1 MKKLVFAAIAM
12 MVMVSASNSFATKS
26 ATSMKGYNTA
36 VVDTTDTTKTE
47 PVEDTTKIEP
57 AEDTTEPAKEGALDL
72 SLYITNDSVVV
83 DSTATDSTE
92 TPATPA
98 TPAKPETV

>member
-36 VVDTTDTTKTE
+36 VADTTDTTKTK
-47 PVEDTTKIEP
+47 PVEDTTK
-57 AEDTTEPAKEGALDL
+57 TE
-72 SLYITNDSVVV
+72 
-83 DSTATDSTE
+83 
-92 TPATPA
+92 PA
-98 TPAKPETV
+98 TPAKEEALDLALYIANDTAEVDTTTTDSTKTLATPVTPVKPETV

>member
-47 PVEDTTKIEP
+47 PVEDTTKTEP

-92 TPATPA
+92 APATPA

>member
-1 MKKLVFAAIAM
+1 MKKLLFAAIAM

-47 PVEDTTKIEP
+47 PVEDTTKTEP

-83 DSTATDSTE
+83 DSNATDSTE

>member
-47 PVEDTTKIEP
+47 PVEDTTK
-57 AEDTTEPAKEGALDL
+57 TEPAKEGALDL
-72 SLYITNDSVVV
+72 SLFIANDTVVV
-83 DSTATDSTE
+83 DSTATDSTK

-98 TPAKPETV
+98 TPVKPETV

>member
-12 MVMVSASNSFATKS
+12 MVMVSASSSFATKS

-47 PVEDTTKIEP
+47 PVEDTTKTEP
-57 AEDTTEPAKEGALDL
+57 AEDTTEPAKEGDLDL

>member
-36 VVDTTDTTKTE
+36 VADTTDTTKTE
-47 PVEDTTKIEP
+47 PVEDTTK
-57 AEDTTEPAKEGALDL
+57 TEPAKESALDL

-98 TPAKPETV
+98 TPVKPETV

>member
-47 PVEDTTKIEP
+47 PVEDTTKTEP

-72 SLYITNDSVVV
+72 SLYVTNDSVVV

>member
-1 MKKLVFAAIAM
+1 MKKLVFTAIAM

-47 PVEDTTKIEP
+47 PVEDTTKTEP
-57 AEDTTEPAKEGALDL
+57 TEDTTEPAKEGALDL

-83 DSTATDSTE
+83 DTTATDSTE

>member
-36 VVDTTDTTKTE
+36 VADTTDTTKTE
-47 PVEDTTKIEP
+47 SVEDTTK
-57 AEDTTEPAKEGALDL
+57 TEPAKESALDL

-98 TPAKPETV
+98 TPVKPETV

>member
-47 PVEDTTKIEP
+47 PVEDTTKTEP

-92 TPATPA
+92 TPVTPA

>member
-47 PVEDTTKIEP
+47 PVADTTK
-57 AEDTTEPAKEGALDL
+57 TEPAKEGALDL

>member
-47 PVEDTTKIEP
+47 PVADTTK
-57 AEDTTEPAKEGALDL
+57 TEPAKEGALDL
-72 SLYITNDSVVV
+72 SLYIANDSVVV

>member
-47 PVEDTTKIEP
+47 PVEDTTK
-57 AEDTTEPAKEGALDL
+57 TEPAKEGALDL
-72 SLYITNDSVVV
+72 SLFIANDTVVV

-98 TPAKPETV
+98 TPVKPETV

>member
-47 PVEDTTKIEP
+47 PVEDTTK
-57 AEDTTEPAKEGALDL
+57 TEPAKEGALDL
-72 SLYITNDSVVV
+72 ALFIANDTVDV
-83 DSTATDSTE
+83 DSTATDSTK

>member
-47 PVEDTTKIEP
+47 PVEDTTK
-57 AEDTTEPAKEGALDL
+57 TEPAKEGALDL
-72 SLYITNDSVVV
+72 SLFIANDTVAV

-92 TPATPA
+92 TPSTPA

>member
-36 VVDTTDTTKTE
+36 VADTTDTTKTQ
-47 PVEDTTKIEP
+47 PVEDTTK
-57 AEDTTEPAKEGALDL
+57 TE
-72 SLYITNDSVVV
+72 
-83 DSTATDSTE
+83 
-92 TPATPA
+92 PA
-98 TPAKPETV
+98 TPAKEEALDLALYIANDTAR

>member
-47 PVEDTTKIEP
+47 PVEDTTK
-57 AEDTTEPAKEGALDL
+57 TEPAKEGALDL
-72 SLYITNDSVVV
+72 SLYIANDSVVV
-83 DSTATDSTE
+83 DSTATDSTK

>member
-47 PVEDTTKIEP
+47 PVEDTTK
-57 AEDTTEPAKEGALDL
+57 TEPAKEGALDL
-72 SLYITNDSVVV
+72 SLFIANDTVDV
-83 DSTATDSTE
+83 DSTATDSTK

-98 TPAKPETV
+98 TPVKPETV

>member
-47 PVEDTTKIEP
+47 PVEDTTK
-57 AEDTTEPAKEGALDL
+57 TEPAKEGALDL
-72 SLYITNDSVVV
+72 SLFIANDTVVV

-92 TPATPA
+92 TPSTPA

>member
-47 PVEDTTKIEP
+47 PVEDTTKTEP

-92 TPATPA
+92 TPDTPA

>member
-47 PVEDTTKIEP
+47 PVEDTTKTEP
-57 AEDTTEPAKEGALDL
+57 AEDTTEPAKESALDL

>member
-26 ATSMKGYNTA
+26 ATSMKGYNTEVA
-36 VVDTTDTTKTE
+36 DTTDTTKTK
-47 PVEDTTKIEP
+47 PVEDTTK
-57 AEDTTEPAKEGALDL
+57 TEPATPAQEETLDL
-72 SLYITNDSVVV
+72 ALYIGNDTAEV
-83 DSTATDSTE
+83 DTTTTDSTK
-92 TPATPA
+92 TPATPV

>member
-47 PVEDTTKIEP
+47 PVEDTTK
-57 AEDTTEPAKEGALDL
+57 TEPAKEGALDL
-72 SLYITNDSVVV
+72 SLFIANDTVVV

>member
-1 MKKLVFAAIAM
+1 M

-47 PVEDTTKIEP
+47 PVEDTTK
-57 AEDTTEPAKEGALDL
+57 TEPTGNYRACQGRRSRPL
-72 SLYITNDSVVV
+72 SSSSLTIL
-83 DSTATDSTE
+83 
-92 TPATPA
+92 
-98 TPAKPETV
+98 

>member
-36 VVDTTDTTKTE
+36 VADTTDTTKTE
-47 PVEDTTKIEP
+47 PVADTTK
-57 AEDTTEPAKEGALDL
+57 TEPAKEGALDL
-72 SLYITNDSVVV
+72 SLFIANDTVVV

>member
-12 MVMVSASNSFATKS
+12 MVMVSASNLFATKS

-47 PVEDTTKIEP
+47 PVEDTTKTEP

>member
-1 MKKLVFAAIAM
+1 
-12 MVMVSASNSFATKS
+12 
-26 ATSMKGYNTA
+26 MKGYNTA

-47 PVEDTTKIEP
+47 PVADTTK
-57 AEDTTEPAKEGALDL
+57 TEPTEEGALDL

-83 DSTATDSTE
+83 DSTATDSTK

-98 TPAKPETV
+98 TPVKPETV

>member
-47 PVEDTTKIEP
+47 PVEDTTK
-57 AEDTTEPAKEGALDL
+57 TEPAKEGALDL

-83 DSTATDSTE
+83 DSTATDSTK

-98 TPAKPETV
+98 TPVKPETV

>member
-36 VVDTTDTTKTE
+36 VADTTDTTKTE
-47 PVEDTTKIEP
+47 PVEDTTK
-57 AEDTTEPAKEGALDL
+57 TEPAKEGALDL

>member
-36 VVDTTDTTKTE
+36 VADTTDTTKTE
-47 PVEDTTKIEP
+47 PVEDPTKTEP
-57 AEDTTEPAKEGALDL
+57 AEETTEPAKEGALDL
-72 SLYITNDSVVV
+72 SLFIANDTVDV
-83 DSTATDSTE
+83 DSTATDSTKTPS
-92 TPATPA
+92 TPATPV
-98 TPAKPETV
+98 KPETV

>member
-26 ATSMKGYNTA
+26 ATSMKGYNNA
-36 VVDTTDTTKTE
+36 LADTTDTTKTE
-47 PVEDTTKIEP
+47 PVEDTTK
-57 AEDTTEPAKEGALDL
+57 TEPAKEGALDL
-72 SLYITNDSVVV
+72 SLFITNDTVVV

>member
-26 ATSMKGYNTA
+26 ATSMKGYNTEVA
-36 VVDTTDTTKTE
+36 DTAEVDTTT
-47 PVEDTTKIEP
+47 
-57 AEDTTEPAKEGALDL
+57 
-72 SLYITNDSVVV
+72 
-83 DSTATDSTE
+83 TDSTK

>member
-47 PVEDTTKIEP
+47 PLTI
-57 AEDTTEPAKEGALDL
+57 L
-72 SLYITNDSVVV
+72 
-83 DSTATDSTE
+83 
-92 TPATPA
+92 
-98 TPAKPETV
+98 

>member
-47 PVEDTTKIEP
+47 PVEDTTKTEP
-57 AEDTTEPAKEGALDL
+57 AEDTTEPVKEGALDL

-83 DSTATDSTE
+83 DSTATDSTD

>member
-36 VVDTTDTTKTE
+36 VADTTDTTKTE
-47 PVEDTTKIEP
+47 PVADTTKDLVLPI
-57 AEDTTEPAKEGALDL
+57 ALIRFS
-72 SLYITNDSVVV
+72 SLK
-83 DSTATDSTE
+83 AFLCM
-92 TPATPA
+92 
-98 TPAKPETV
+98 

>member
-36 VVDTTDTTKTE
+36 VADTTDTTKTE
-47 PVEDTTKIEP
+47 PVEDTTK
-57 AEDTTEPAKEGALDL
+57 TEPAKEGALDL
-72 SLYITNDSVVV
+72 SLFIANDTVVV

-98 TPAKPETV
+98 TPVKPETV